1 MLDGLTDRNHSIIVD
16 TIMSKKITYWLLLPI
31 LLSLTIFADE
41 KAKQINKGEQ
51 SESLDFIRFKEND
64 FNASLETASAKYI
77 NDDGVEVELI
87 GVVHIADKKYYQEF
101 NEQFKK
107 YDTLLYE
114 MVGGDPDKPLTKED
128 LAANKKNPMRFFQLL
143 IGGMMKLDFQLDHI
157 DYTAKNFVHADMT
170 METFQE
176 RQKAKGEN
184 LLSLIEKSI
193 EAQEKA
199 GSQNKQQFNF
209 ASMFKLLNDEGGP
222 NGMKLALG
230 RQFHDIESM
239 IGGMEG
245 PDGSVLVAERNITAL
260 KVMESEMKKG
270 KKNLGIFY
278 GAAHLPDFDK
288 RLIEDYGFKRT
299 TKTWNAAWK
308 IQKAAA
314 KKALKDSI

>member
-1 MLDGLTDRNHSIIVD
+1 MHCF
-16 TIMSKKITYWLLLPI
+16 KKIHYLLIAISLI
-31 LLSLTIFADE
+31 LTLHAGAPKEADPVTSE
-41 KAKQINKGEQ
+41 QTENK
-51 SESLDFIRFKEND
+51 SEGKDFIRFNESKTS
-64 FNASLETASAKYI
+64 ASLETASAKYTHK
-77 NDDGVEVELI
+77 DGITVELI
-87 GVVHIADKKYYQEF
+87 GVVHIADKDYYEKF
-101 NEQFKK
+101 NEQFKQ
-107 YDTLLYE
+107 YDALLYE
-114 MVGGDPDKPLTKED
+114 MVGGDPEKPLTKED
-128 LAANKKNPMRFFQLL
+128 LQANKKNPLRFFQLL

-170 METFQE
+170 LETFQE

-184 LLSLIEKSI
+184 LLSLLEKSI

-199 GSQNKQQFNF
+199 ASQNKNDFNF
-209 ASMFKLLNDEGGP
+209 ASMFKLLNEEGGP

-260 KVMESEMKKG
+260 KVMDREIKSG

-288 RLIEDYGFKRT
+288 RLTKELGFQRAET
-299 TKTWNAAWK
+299 SWNTAWK
-308 IQKAAA
+308 IQKAASKDTT
-314 KKALKDSI
+314 KKPKESQNKDS

>member
-1 MLDGLTDRNHSIIVD
+1 MRFC
-16 TIMSKKITYWLLLPI
+16 KKIYYFLIAISLI
-31 LLSLTIFADE
+31 LTL
-41 KAKQINKGEQ
+41 Q
-51 SESLDFIRFKEND
+51 SEAPKEGTNVTNEQKENKSEGRDFIRFIESETS
-64 FNASLETASAKYI
+64 ASLETASAKYTHK
-77 NDDGVEVELI
+77 DGTKVELI
-87 GVVHIADKKYYQEF
+87 GVVHIADKAYYEQF
-101 NEQFKK
+101 NEQFKQ
-107 YDTLLYE
+107 YDALLYE

-128 LAANKKNPMRFFQLL
+128 LQANKKNPMRFFQLL

-157 DYTAKNFVHADMT
+157 DYTAKNFIHADMT
-170 METFQE
+170 LETFQS

-184 LLSLIEKSI
+184 LLSLLEKSI
-193 EAQEKA
+193 KAQEEA
-199 GSQNKQQFNF
+199 ASQNKNNFNF

-260 KVMESEMKKG
+260 KVMAREIKSG

-288 RLIEDYGFKRT
+288 RLTKELGFQKAET
-299 TKTWNAAWK
+299 SWNAAWK
-308 IQKAAA
+308 IQKAAG
-314 KKALKDSI
+314 KNSTKNPKASQNKGS

>member
-1 MLDGLTDRNHSIIVD
+1 
-16 TIMSKKITYWLLLPI
+16 MSKKITYWLLLPI

-51 SESLDFIRFKEND
+51 SESLDFIRFKEYD
-64 FNASLETASAKYI
+64 FNASLETDSAKYI

-107 YDTLLYE
+107 YDSLLYE

-184 LLSLIEKSI
+184 LFSLIEKSI

-199 GSQNKQQFNF
+199 GSENKQQFDF
-209 ASMFKLLNDEGGP
+209 ASMFKLSTTTC
-222 NGMKLALG
+222 
-230 RQFHDIESM
+230 I
-239 IGGMEG
+239 IGLPLTSIIGFG
-245 PDGSVLVAERNITAL
+245 
-260 KVMESEMKKG
+260 KVYPACS
-270 KKNLGIFY
+270 NLEPAPAIGISTFI
-278 GAAHLPDFDK
+278 LPPCHFGFISSSDSCIYF
-288 RLIEDYGFKRT
+288 LI
-299 TKTWNAAWK
+299 
-308 IQKAAA
+308 
-314 KKALKDSI
+314 LS

>member
-1 MLDGLTDRNHSIIVD
+1 MRFC
-16 TIMSKKITYWLLLPI
+16 KKIYCFLIAISLI
-31 LLSLTIFADE
+31 LTL
-41 KAKQINKGEQ
+41 Q
-51 SESLDFIRFKEND
+51 SETPKEGANVTNEQKENKSEGKDFIRFIESETS
-64 FNASLETASAKYI
+64 ASLETASAKYTHK
-77 NDDGVEVELI
+77 DGTKVELI
-87 GVVHIADKKYYQEF
+87 GVVHIADKAYYEQF
-101 NEQFKK
+101 NEQFKQ
-107 YDTLLYE
+107 YDALLYE

-128 LAANKKNPMRFFQLL
+128 LQANKKNPMRFFQLL

-157 DYTAKNFVHADMT
+157 DYTAKNFIHADMT
-170 METFQE
+170 LETFQA

-184 LLSLIEKSI
+184 LLSLLEKSI
-193 EAQEKA
+193 KAQEEA
-199 GSQNKQQFNF
+199 ASQNKNNFNF

-260 KVMESEMKKG
+260 KVMDREIKSG

-288 RLIEDYGFKRT
+288 RLTKELGFQRAET
-299 TKTWNAAWK
+299 SWNAAWK
-308 IQKAAA
+308 IQKSAG
-314 KKALKDSI
+314 KNSTKNPKESQNKGS

>member
-107 YDTLLYE
+107 YDSLLYE

-230 RQFHDIESM
+230 RQFHDIESI

-270 KKNLGIFY
+270 KKISVFFMEQHTY
-278 GAAHLPDFDK
+278 
-288 RLIEDYGFKRT
+288 LIS
-299 TKTWNAAWK
+299 
-308 IQKAAA
+308 IS
-314 KKALKDSI
+314 DS

>member
-1 MLDGLTDRNHSIIVD
+1 MIDS
-16 TIMSKKITYWLLLPI
+16 IMSKKITYWLLMPI

-41 KAKQINKGEQ
+41 KAKQINKGKQ

-77 NDDGVEVELI
+77 NNDGVEVELI

-107 YDTLLYE
+107 YDSLLYE

-184 LLSLIEKSI
+184 LFSLIEKSI

-199 GSQNKQQFNF
+199 GSENKQQFDF

-245 PDGSVLVAERNITAL
+245 PDGSVLVAERNIKAL

>member
-1 MLDGLTDRNHSIIVD
+1 MIDS
-16 TIMSKKITYWLLLPI
+16 IMSKKITYWLLLPI

-41 KAKQINKGEQ
+41 KAKQINNKGEQ

-107 YDTLLYE
+107 YDSLLYE

-128 LAANKKNPMRFFQLL
+128 LTANKKNPMRFFQLL

-157 DYTAKNFVHADMT
+157 DYTAKNFIHADMT

-184 LLSLIEKSI
+184 L
-193 EAQEKA
+193 
-199 GSQNKQQFNF
+199 F
-209 ASMFKLLNDEGGP
+209 
-222 NGMKLALG
+222 
-230 RQFHDIESM
+230 
-239 IGGMEG
+239 
-245 PDGSVLVAERNITAL
+245 
-260 KVMESEMKKG
+260 
-270 KKNLGIFY
+270 
-278 GAAHLPDFDK
+278 
-288 RLIEDYGFKRT
+288 
-299 TKTWNAAWK
+299 
-308 IQKAAA
+308 
-314 KKALKDSI
+314 

>member
-1 MLDGLTDRNHSIIVD
+1 MRFC
-16 TIMSKKITYWLLLPI
+16 KKIYCFLIAISLI
-31 LLSLTIFADE
+31 LTL
-41 KAKQINKGEQ
+41 Q
-51 SESLDFIRFKEND
+51 SETPKEGANVTNEQKENKSEGKDFIRFIESETS
-64 FNASLETASAKYI
+64 ASLETASAKYTHK
-77 NDDGVEVELI
+77 DGTKVELI
-87 GVVHIADKKYYQEF
+87 GVVHIADKAYYEQF
-101 NEQFKK
+101 NEQFKQ
-107 YDTLLYE
+107 YDALLYE

-128 LAANKKNPMRFFQLL
+128 LQANKKNPMRFFQLL

-157 DYTAKNFVHADMT
+157 DYTAKNFIHADMT
-170 METFQE
+170 LETFQS

-184 LLSLIEKSI
+184 LLSLLEKSI
-193 EAQEKA
+193 KAQEEA
-199 GSQNKQQFNF
+199 ASQNKNNFNF

-260 KVMESEMKKG
+260 KVMAREIKSG

-288 RLIEDYGFKRT
+288 RLTKELGFQRAGT
-299 TKTWNAAWK
+299 SWNAAWK
-308 IQKAAA
+308 IQKAAG
-314 KKALKDSI
+314 KNSTKSPKESQNKGS

>member
-1 MLDGLTDRNHSIIVD
+1 MLY
-16 TIMSKKITYWLLLPI
+16 KKILQWLFLSSILSSALLAAEKI
-31 LLSLTIFADE
+31 NEEDQSAD
-41 KAKQINKGEQ
+41 I
-51 SESLDFIRFKEND
+51 DFIRFNETEFK
-64 FNASLETASAKYI
+64 AALETASAKYI

-87 GVVHIADKKYYQEF
+87 GAVHIADKKYYQDL
-101 NEQFKK
+101 NTQFEK
-107 YDTLLYE
+107 YDSLLYE

-170 METFQE
+170 METFQK

-184 LLSLIEKSI
+184 LFSLIEKSI
-193 EAQEKA
+193 EAQENA
-199 GSQNKQQFNF
+199 QSQNKKQFNF

-230 RQFHDIESM
+230 RQFHEIESM

-245 PDGSVLVAERNITAL
+245 PDGSVIVAERNVTAL
-260 KVMESEMKKG
+260 KVMEKEIKKG

-288 RLIEDYGFKRT
+288 RLIEEYGFKRT
-299 TKTWNAAWK
+299 EKTWNPAWK

-314 KKALKDSI
+314 KKALKESI